1 MLARADPRS
10 AAAAAAAI
18 AGVATGTTTESATAS
33 STIAATKTEAAATIS
48 GHVRLLSGGRAPA
61 YL

>member
-10 AAAAAAAI
+10 AAAV
-18 AGVATGTTTESATAS
+18 VADVTAEIKESVAS
-33 STIAATKTEAAATIS
+33 STIGATATTIALAATIS